1 MNTSLGTLRSS
12 EISTTNIISRSKLTN
27 EVNLS
32 SAKTDIFLLIT
43 QTLRM
48 SWCYFYYSG
57 SWYMDTQWSDSKYI
71 YDN

>member
-32 SAKTDIFLLIT
+32 SAKTDIFLLII

-48 SWCYFYYSG
+48 S
-57 SWYMDTQWSDSKYI
+57 
-71 YDN
+71 

>member
-32 SAKTDIFLLIT
+32 SAKTETFLLII

-48 SWCYFYYSG
+48 SWYYCYYSG
-57 SWYMDTQWSDSKYI
+57 SWYTDTQWSDSKYI

>member
-12 EISTTNIISRSKLTN
+12 EMSTINIISRSELRN

-32 SAKTDIFLLIT
+32 SAKTDTFLLMI

-48 SWCYFYYSG
+48 S
-57 SWYMDTQWSDSKYI
+57 
-71 YDN
+71 